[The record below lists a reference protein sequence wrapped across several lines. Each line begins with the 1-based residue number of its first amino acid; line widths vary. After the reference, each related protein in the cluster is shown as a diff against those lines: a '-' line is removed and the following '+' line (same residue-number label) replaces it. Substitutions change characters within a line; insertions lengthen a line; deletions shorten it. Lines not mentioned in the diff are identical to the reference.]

1 MAELRI
7 GGRRL
12 KHVRPPSRIQ
22 IVLPGLVIAL
32 AGAWL
37 LTYSLGGGPVTITG
51 WTGARWNTLI
61 CGIVLT
67 ATGGSGWW
75 WSRTAA
81 GVAAGVGAWLLVAP
95 VLMRYD
101 EGDVFLSMWIEV
113 VTSIIILLAAERW
126 ASSVVGFIGDDR

>member
-12 KHVRPPSRIQ
+12 KHVGPPRRIQ
-22 IVLPGLVIAL
+22 VVLPGLVIAL

-37 LTYSLGGGPVTITG
+37 LTYALGAGPVTIIG

-61 CGIVLT
+61 CGMVL
-67 ATGGSGWW
+67 AITGGAGWW

-81 GVAAGVGAWLLVAP
+81 GVAAGVGTWLLVAP

-101 EGDVFLSMWIEV
+101 EGDVFLSTWVEV
-113 VTSIIILLAAERW
+113 VTSIIVMLAAERW
-126 ASSVVGFIGDDR
+126 ASGVVGTMSEER